1 MNIKV
6 SSEGKAIMKT
16 PKLCHHGVGVA
27 NLPGVANNP
36 SVMRVSNDTASTSIT
51 RIVLDKAIGIKL

>member
-1 MNIKV
+1 
-6 SSEGKAIMKT
+6 MKT

-36 SVMRVSNDTASTSIT
+36 SVMRVPNDTASTSIT
-51 RIVLDKAIGIKL
+51 RIVLDRAMGRGGPTNVHGGFK